1 MKRLVVIALL
11 AATVVAQEK
20 PADKPVEE
28 TKQNIKVLQGLPTSQ
43 LIPVMAV
50 MSNSLGVTCA
60 HCHTDAWDSDEKPA
74 KDVARRM
81 LVMTRGLNAQHF
93 EGKPVVSCNTC
104 HNGHLKPNAIPL
116 VSAAGWNQAPPA
128 KRAITLPSAPDVLAH
143 YTRALGGA
151 EAIAKLTGRT
161 SHGIATRTSGRG
173 EPVSGPFTLTQER
186 PLKVSMDSKVPYPPE
201 ANREAGGQ
209 FFRMTMLP
217 EIYPSMKVVDV
228 ASVRGREAYVV
239 EAQPKEGRAERLYF
253 DVESGLLL
261 RRARETQTPY
271 GVLPEEYDFDDW
283 RDAGN
288 GIRAPYLM
296 TWSRADYRVTH
307 KFEEIVF
314 R

>member
-1 MKRLVVIALL
+1 MKRLAILLL
-11 AATVVAQEK
+11 AVTALAQDK

-28 TKQNIKVLQGLPTSQ
+28 TKTNIKVLQGLPTSQ

-60 HCHTDAWDSDEKPA
+60 HCHTAEWSADEKPA
-74 KDVARRM
+74 KEVARRM

-104 HNGHLKPNAIPL
+104 HNGHVKPNAIPL
-116 VSAAGWNQAPPA
+116 VAASGWNQIVPV
-128 KRAITLPSAPDVLAH
+128 KRELALPSAADVLAS

-151 EAIAKLTGRT
+151 EAIAKVTGRT
-161 SHGIATRTSGRG
+161 SRGIATRMNGRT
-173 EPVSGPFTLTQER
+173 EPVSGPFTMTQDR
-186 PLKVSMDSKVPYPPE
+186 PLKVSVDTQLSYPPE
-201 ANREAGGQ
+201 ANREVGGQ

-228 ASVRGREAYVV
+228 ASVRGRDAYVV

-253 DVESGLLL
+253 DVQNGLLL
-261 RRARETQTPY
+261 RRAHETQTPY
-271 GVLPEEYDFDDW
+271 GILPEEYDFDDW

-307 KFEEIVF
+307 KFDEITF